1 MAMALLRR
9 LAASSV
15 GAAVAAWPVF
25 AAAQGGGSRAI
36 GVADEFWKV
45 ALLTALGAGAVLA
58 VAAIGYL
65 YRRERGLAWD
75 FQLPDPEE
83 HHDDEH

>member
-1 MAMALLRR
+1 MALLRR
-9 LAASSV
+9 LAAAGV
-15 GAAVAAWPVF
+15 GAAVAAWPVL
-25 AAAQGGGSRAI
+25 AAAQGGGGRA
-36 GVADEFWKV
+36 VDAADDFWKV
-45 ALLTALGAGAVLA
+45 TLVTALGAGALLL

-75 FQLPDPEE
+75 FQLPDPDE